1 MARKATGRGNRLF
14 PTTEWSLIL
23 AAGGTQNSDCR
34 QALSTLC
41 ETYWYPVYVLVR
53 HLGHDPDAARDLTQG
68 FFAEI
73 LEKRS
78 LRVADPDRGRFRS
91 FLSTSLHHFLS
102 HQRRQAYAQKRG
114 GDRPA
119 VSLDFDDAESRFA
132 LEMADDRDPAV
143 LFEVQWARMLLT
155 RALERLRENMRG
167 SADQDRLRRL
177 EPYLTGSPT
186 GTRYKQLAAELSLS
200 ESGVKSAVHR
210 MRRAFGEFLREEVAR
225 TVNDPGEVDVEI
237 RYLFSVLSS

>member
-1 MARKATGRGNRLF
+1 MARKTTGKANRLF

-23 AAGGTQNSDCR
+23 AAGDSQSTDSR
-34 QALSTLC
+34 RALSTLC

-68 FFAEI
+68 FFAEL

-91 FLSTSLHHFLS
+91 FLRASLHHFLS
-102 HQRRQAYAQKRG
+102 HERRHALAQKRG
-114 GDRPA
+114 GGRPA
-119 VSLDFDDAESRFA
+119 VSVDFADAESRYA
-132 LEMADDRDPAV
+132 LDMADDRDPEA

-155 RALERLRENMRG
+155 RALQRLRESMSG
-167 SADQDRLRRL
+167 SADQARLSQL
-177 EPYLTGSPT
+177 EPYLTGSPS
-186 GTRYKQLAAELSLS
+186 GARYKQLAAELSLS

-210 MRRAFGEFLREEVAR
+210 MRRAFGAYLREEVGR
-225 TVNDPGEVDVEI
+225 TVDDPGEVDVEI
-237 RYLFSVLSS
+237 RYLFSVLNS